1 MMELY
6 DLFVSVRP
14 NQIIN
19 IVTDTG
25 KIRGCALRL
34 IGMTAN
40 IISKEVLELQPKGD
54 ELYVWLGGYTS

>member
-1 MMELY
+1 MMDLY
-6 DLFVSVRP
+6 DLFVTVRP

-25 KIRGCALRL
+25 EIRGCALRL

-40 IISKEVLELQPKGD
+40 LMSREVLEIQPKGG
-54 ELYVWLGGYTS
+54 ELYVWLGGHTS

>member
-1 MMELY
+1 MMDLY

-25 KIRGCALRL
+25 KIRGRALHL
-34 IGMTAN
+34 IGITAN
-40 IISKEVLELQPKGD
+40 IMSREALEVQPKGN
-54 ELYVWLGGYTS
+54 ELYVWLGGHTS

>member
-1 MMELY
+1 MMDLY

-25 KIRGCALRL
+25 KISGYVLHL
-34 IGMTAN
+34 IDMTAN
-40 IISKEVLELQPKGD
+40 IVSREVLEVQPKGN
-54 ELYVWLGGYTS
+54 ELYVWLGGHTS

>member
-1 MMELY
+1 MMDLY

-25 KIRGCALRL
+25 KIRGYVLHL
-34 IGMTAN
+34 IDMTAN
-40 IISKEVLELQPKGD
+40 IVSREVLEVQPKD
-54 ELYVWLGGYTS
+54 NELYVWLGGHTS

>member
-1 MMELY
+1 MMDLY
-6 DLFVSVRP
+6 DLFVTVRP

-25 KIRGCALRL
+25 KIRGCALHL

-40 IISKEVLELQPKGD
+40 ITSREVLEVQLKGN
-54 ELYVWLGGYTS
+54 ELYVWLGGHTS

>member
-1 MMELY
+1 MMDLY
-6 DLFVSVRP
+6 DLFVTVRP

-25 KIRGCALRL
+25 KIRGCALHL

-40 IISKEVLELQPKGD
+40 IMSREVLELQPKGN
-54 ELYVWLGGYTS
+54 EFYVWLGGHTS

>member
-1 MMELY
+1 MDLY

-25 KIRGCALRL
+25 KIRGYASYL
-34 IGMTAN
+34 IGM
-40 IISKEVLELQPKGD
+40 ILK
-54 ELYVWLGGYTS
+54 

>member
-1 MMELY
+1 MMDLY
-6 DLFVSVRP
+6 DLFVTVRP

-40 IISKEVLELQPKGD
+40 LMSREVLEIQPKGG
-54 ELYVWLGGYTS
+54 ELCVWLGGHTS

>member
-1 MMELY
+1 MMDLY

-19 IVTDTG
+19 IVTGTG
-25 KIRGCALRL
+25 KIKGHALHL

-40 IISKEVLELQPKGD
+40 IMSREILELQPKGN
-54 ELYVWLGGYTS
+54 ELYVWLGGHIS

>member
-1 MMELY
+1 MMDLY

-25 KIRGCALRL
+25 KIRGYALHL
-34 IGMTAN
+34 IGMTTN
-40 IISKEVLELQPKGD
+40 IMSREVQELQPKGD
-54 ELYVWLGGYTS
+54 ELYIWLGGYAS

>member
-1 MMELY
+1 MMDLY

-25 KIRGCALRL
+25 KIRGHVLHL

-40 IISKEVLELQPKGD
+40 IMSREVLEVQPKGN
-54 ELYVWLGGYTS
+54 ELYIWLGGHTS

>member
-1 MMELY
+1 MMDLY

-25 KIRGCALRL
+25 KIRGYASRL

-40 IISKEVLELQPKGD
+40 IMSREVLELQPKGN
-54 ELYVWLGGYTS
+54 ELYIWLGGHTS